1 MAEQVILQEI
11 GDGVDGVD
19 GIDEVDGME
28 VEWND
33 TAPAGYK
40 SAMCKYFEQ
49 GICFH
54 GENCTF
60 AHSVEELRPLYK
72 THGDG
77 LKAFV
82 FQLSRVS
89 KRLTRTYLA
98 GWLETATGKCKLGKS
113 LRSYVNQYSYE
124 RKWISNLIYNLYNYQ

>member
-1 MAEQVILQEI
+1 MAEQVILQEV

-19 GIDEVDGME
+19 GVDEVDGME

-77 LKAFV
+77 LNKSFCFSAF
-82 FQLSRVS
+82 
-89 KRLTRTYLA
+89 
-98 GWLETATGKCKLGKS
+98 KS
-113 LRSYVNQYSYE
+113 LQKIYTHLFGWVARN
-124 RKWISNLIYNLYNYQ
+124 SNW